1 MINEYDTKSKMY
13 ILILY
18 LILFNYFR
26 LNCATE
32 NGCAKSLFNKSQQ
45 QVSLPNVSFRSKIR
59 FITLM
64 NISVKEKDVLGG
76 DMVIQYLL
84 WMLKP
89 SDFGQMDPGLIIWL
103 TKKMIDFKFIGI
115 YIEYCK
121 YP

>member
-1 MINEYDTKSKMY
+1 MCDRKWMCEKLIQQKSAASLLTKCKFLFRISFVVFIN
-13 ILILY
+13 IL
-18 LILFNYFR
+18 
-26 LNCATE
+26 
-32 NGCAKSLFNKSQQ
+32 
-45 QVSLPNVSFRSKIR
+45 
-59 FITLM
+59 
-64 NISVKEKDVLGG
+64 VKEKDILGG

-121 YP
+121 

>member
-1 MINEYDTKSKMY
+1 
-13 ILILY
+13 
-18 LILFNYFR
+18 
-26 LNCATE
+26 
-32 NGCAKSLFNKSQQ
+32 
-45 QVSLPNVSFRSKIR
+45 
-59 FITLM
+59 M
-64 NISVKEKDVLGG
+64 NILVKENEILGG

-121 YP
+121 YPLESRLQAVVLNTLSRN

>member
-1 MINEYDTKSKMY
+1 
-13 ILILY
+13 
-18 LILFNYFR
+18 
-26 LNCATE
+26 
-32 NGCAKSLFNKSQQ
+32 
-45 QVSLPNVSFRSKIR
+45 
-59 FITLM
+59 M
-64 NISVKEKDVLGG
+64 NILVNENDILGG

-121 YP
+121 YPVVYHMIHTVCNIHCPKTKFIQNFNLCFKC

>member
-1 MINEYDTKSKMY
+1 
-13 ILILY
+13 
-18 LILFNYFR
+18 
-26 LNCATE
+26 
-32 NGCAKSLFNKSQQ
+32 
-45 QVSLPNVSFRSKIR
+45 
-59 FITLM
+59 M
-64 NISVKEKDVLGG
+64 NILVKENEILGG

-121 YP
+121 YLNTLSRNQIHSKV